1 MINIQ
6 CLFYRCYHILYL
18 YNFLFERNMMNN
30 KINPEPFEQYES
42 VKMALVEMTN
52 KRRKLEEFHLPGN
65 DKFRNMV
72 IV

>member
-1 MINIQ
+1 
-6 CLFYRCYHILYL
+6 
-18 YNFLFERNMMNN
+18 MMNN